1 MLIKKRLLT
10 PGPTP
15 IPEEVS
21 AIASQPLIHH
31 RSPEFSKIFM
41 EVSEGL
47 KNIFQTSHDVFILLS
62 SGTGAM
68 EKAVVNLLSPGD
80 KIITLNTGKFG
91 ARWAQI
97 GTSYGLKVK
106 EIILDWGENYTQ
118 EQLAIVLDE
127 NPDTVAVFTTL
138 NETSTGTIY
147 DIQGYAKIV
156 SKTDAVLVVDGI
168 SGVGAMP
175 CPMDEWNI
183 DVLIAASQK
192 FFMTPPGLAYISFSP
207 KAWSLVERSSLPK
220 YYFDAKKAKTS
231 MEKKTSP
238 FTPGI
243 SLLIQQRKALDLIE
257 NYGLDE
263 LYNHH
268 RILGE
273 SVRAGVKAAGLEL
286 LSKNPGDI
294 LTAVKIPSGIDGNKF
309 VRAMQQKYRVYI
321 SGAQEPH
328 KGEFFRIAHLGYV
341 DGFDILIILCAMEMA
356 FSELGYNI
364 KSGTSVAA
372 AQNILKENWQ

>member
-1 MLIKKRLLT
+1 MLIKRRLLT

-21 AIASQPLIHH
+21 AIASHPLIHH

-41 EVSEGL
+41 EVTEGL
-47 KNIFQTSHDVFILLS
+47 KNIFQTSQDVFILLS

-80 KIITLNTGKFG
+80 KIITLNAGKFG

-106 EIILDWGENYTQ
+106 EIILDWGENYTK
-118 EQLAIVLDE
+118 EQLSVMLDE

-147 DIQGYAKIV
+147 DIQSYAKIV

-263 LYNHH
+263 LYTHH
-268 RILGE
+268 RILGK
-273 SVRAGVKAAGLEL
+273 SVRAGIKAAGLEL
-286 LSKNPGDI
+286 LSKNPGNI

-341 DGFDILIILCAMEMA
+341 DGFDIIIVLCAMEMA

>member
-1 MLIKKRLLT
+1 MLIKDRLLT

-21 AIASQPLIHH
+21 AIATQPLIHH
-31 RSPEFSKIFM
+31 RSPEFSTIFM
-41 EVSEGL
+41 EVVEGL
-47 KNIFQTSHDVFILLS
+47 KYIFQTDQDVFVLLS

-68 EKAVVNLLSPGD
+68 EQALVNILSPGD
-80 KIITLNTGKFG
+80 KIITINAGKFG
-91 ARWAQI
+91 ARWGQI
-97 GTSYGLKVK
+97 GTSFGVEVK
-106 EIILDWGENYTQ
+106 DIVLNWGENYTK
-118 EQLAIVLDE
+118 EQLADE
-127 NPDTVAVFTTL
+127 LEKNPDTSAVFATL

-147 DIQGYAKIV
+147 DIKGYADII
-156 SKTDAVLVVDGI
+156 SQTNAVLVVDGI

-183 DVLIAASQK
+183 DILLAASQK

-207 KAWSLVERSSLPK
+207 KAWSLVEKSGLPK
-220 YYFDAKKAKTS
+220 YYFDAKKAKAS
-231 MEKKTSP
+231 MGKKTTP

-243 SLLIQQRKALDLIE
+243 SLLMQQQKALELIIKK
-257 NYGLDE
+257 GLNE
-263 LYNHH
+263 LYTHY
-268 RILGE
+268 RILGD

-286 LSKNPGDI
+286 LSKNPGNI
-294 LTAVKIPSGIDGNKF
+294 LTAVKIPPGIDGNKF
-309 VRAMQQKYRVYI
+309 VKTMQQKYHVYL

-341 DGFDILIILCAMEMA
+341 DGFDILTVLCAMEMA
-356 FSELGYNI
+356 FSDLGYNI

>member
-1 MLIKKRLLT
+1 MLIKDRLLT

-21 AIASQPLIHH
+21 SIATQPLIHH
-31 RSPEFSKIFM
+31 RSPEFSTVFM
-41 EVSEGL
+41 KVVEGL
-47 KNIFQTSHDVFILLS
+47 KYIFQTDQDVFVLLS

-68 EKAVVNLLSPGD
+68 EQALVNILSPGD
-80 KIITLNTGKFG
+80 KIITINAGKFG
-91 ARWAQI
+91 ARWGQI
-97 GTSYGLKVK
+97 GSSFGVEVK
-106 EIILDWGENYTQ
+106 DIVLNWGENYTK
-118 EQLAIVLDE
+118 EQLADELEE
-127 NPDTVAVFTTL
+127 NPDTSAVFATL

-147 DIQGYAKIV
+147 DIKGYADII
-156 SKTDAVLVVDGI
+156 SQTNAVLVVDGI

-207 KAWSLVERSSLPK
+207 KAWSLVEKSGLPK
-220 YYFDAKKAKTS
+220 YYFDAKKAKAS
-231 MEKKTSP
+231 MGKKTTP

-243 SLLIQQRKALDLIE
+243 SLLMQQQKALELIIKK
-257 NYGLDE
+257 GLNE
-263 LYNHH
+263 LYTHH
-268 RILGE
+268 RILGD
-273 SVRAGVKAAGLEL
+273 SVRAGVKAAGLEF
-286 LSKNPGDI
+286 LSKNPGNI
-294 LTAVKIPSGIDGNKF
+294 LTAVKIPPGIDGNKF
-309 VRAMQQKYRVYI
+309 VKTMQQKYHVYV

-328 KGEFFRIAHLGYV
+328 KGKFFRIAHLGYV
-341 DGFDILIILCAMEMA
+341 DGFDILTVLCAMEMA
-356 FSELGYNI
+356 FSDLGYNI

>member
-1 MLIKKRLLT
+1 MIIKERLLS

-21 AIASQPLIHH
+21 VISSLPLIHH
-31 RSPEFSKIFM
+31 RSPKFSQIFM
-41 EVSEGL
+41 EVVEGL
-47 KNIFQTSHDVFILLS
+47 KNIFQTSQDVFILLS

-68 EKAVVNLLSPGD
+68 ETAVVNILSPGD
-80 KIITLNTGKFG
+80 KIITINAGKFG
-91 ARWAQI
+91 ARWGQI
-97 GTSYGLKVK
+97 GTSYGIEVK
-106 EIILDWGENYTQ
+106 EISLEWGENYTK
-118 EQLAIVLDE
+118 EQLAVELDE

-147 DIQGYAKIV
+147 DIQGYAGIV

-207 KAWSLVERSSLPK
+207 KAWSLVERSTLPK
-220 YYFDAKKAKTS
+220 YYFEAKKAKIS
-231 MEKKTSP
+231 IGKKTSP

-243 SLLIQQRKALDLIE
+243 SLLMQQRKALDMLAS
-257 NYGLDE
+257 YGLNA
-263 LYNHH
+263 LYTHH
-268 RILGE
+268 KILGD

-286 LSKNPGDI
+286 LSKNPGNI
-294 LTAVKIPSGIDGNKF
+294 LTAVKIPLGLDGNKF
-309 VRAMQQKYRVYI
+309 IKTMQQKYRVYI

-341 DGFDILIILCAMEMA
+341 DGFDILIVLCAMEMA
-356 FSELGYNI
+356 LSELGYNI

>member
-1 MLIKKRLLT
+1 
-10 PGPTP
+10 
-15 IPEEVS
+15 
-21 AIASQPLIHH
+21 
-31 RSPEFSKIFM
+31 M
-41 EVSEGL
+41 EVIEGL
-47 KNIFQTSHDVFILLS
+47 KNIFQTSQDVFILLS

-106 EIILDWGENYTQ
+106 EIILDWGENYTK
-118 EQLAIVLDE
+118 EQLAIVLDA

-156 SKTDAVLVVDGI
+156 SKTGAVLVVDGI

-220 YYFDAKKAKTS
+220 YYFDAKKAKIS
-231 MEKKTSP
+231 MGKKTSP

-243 SLLIQQRKALDLIE
+243 SLLMQQRHALDLIE
-257 NYGLDE
+257 NYGLAE

-286 LSKNPGDI
+286 LSKDPGNI
-294 LTAVKIPSGIDGNKF
+294 VTAVKIPSGIDGNKF
-309 VRAMQQKYRVYI
+309 VKTMQQKYRVYI

-328 KGEFFRIAHLGYV
+328 KGEFFRVAHLGYV
-341 DGFDILIILCAMEMA
+341 DGFDILIILCAMEMT